1 VGAEVINGG
10 ILLAM
15 EPVGAIVTP
24 PRLISDDE
32 AVYALKSS
40 KGVMEDRAHDFD
52 GASKRVR
59 NMTE

>member
-1 VGAEVINGG
+1 
-10 ILLAM
+10 
-15 EPVGAIVTP
+15 VGAIVTP
-24 PRLISDDE
+24 PRLISDDG